1 MRSAALC
8 IDKTDVP
15 GVKTGILADY
25 AKRSLFYLLEN
36 IRHGELVINDGK
48 EQRIF
53 GRPDERLPKTVV
65 ITVHDSAFY
74 KHIFINGA
82 PGAGEAYIDGAW
94 SCDNLT
100 GMVELFI
107 CNRTYLEKTGLGKR
121 WITRPLQLIQQFL
134 TRNTLKGSRRN
145 IEAHYDLGNDLFRLF
160 LDRTMMYSCGI
171 FENSKTTLQEASEA
185 KLERICQKLQLKPSD
200 HVLEIGTG
208 WGGFAI
214 YAATHYGCRVTT
226 TTISREQYE
235 FALERVREAGLTG
248 QISVLFDDY
257 RQLHGQYDK
266 LVSIEMIE
274 AIGHQYFDTY
284 FKKCTELLKPQGMM
298 LLQTITIADQRY
310 HAAKRSIDY
319 IQRFIFPG
327 GCLPS
332 VAALSDVIARKTDMR
347 IFHLEDIGPH
357 YATTL
362 RHWRERFFNNI
373 EKVRALGYPERFIRT
388 WEYYFCYCEGGFRQQ
403 SIGTVQLLLTKPA
416 ALRQPL
422 TSTDH

>member
-1 MRSAALC
+1 
-8 IDKTDVP
+8 
-15 GVKTGILADY
+15 
-25 AKRSLFYLLEN
+25 
-36 IRHGELVINDGK
+36 
-48 EQRIF
+48 
-53 GRPDERLPKTVV
+53 
-65 ITVHDSAFY
+65 
-74 KHIFINGA
+74 
-82 PGAGEAYIDGAW
+82 
-94 SCDNLT
+94 
-100 GMVELFI
+100 MVELFI
-107 CNRTYLEKTGLGKR
+107 CNRTHLEKTGLGKR

-160 LDRTMMYSCGI
+160 LDQTMMYSCGI

-185 KLERICQKLQLKPSD
+185 KLERICQKLQLKPTD

-235 FALERVREAGLTG
+235 FALERVREAGLAG

-257 RQLHGQYDK
+257 RHLHGQYDK
-266 LVSIEMIE
+266 LESIEMIE

-310 HAAKRSIDY
+310 RAAKRSIDY

-357 YATTL
+357 YARTL
-362 RHWRERFFNNI
+362 RHWRERFFRNI
-373 EKVRALGYPERFIRT
+373 EKVRALGYPERFIRM

-403 SIGTVQLLLTKPA
+403 SIGTVQLLLTRPA

-422 TSTDH
+422 TSIDH